1 MWLMTCMPLDFAFIL
16 PQKSHLGC
24 LYAAVHFCKMT
35 ALHILCCVSVGR
47 IQTNTVF
54 SPDTT
59 YFNMKDCFVLTHPQA
74 VSAADYKT
82 V

>member
-1 MWLMTCMPLDFAFIL
+1 MWLMTRIPLDFAFIL
-16 PQKSHLGC
+16 QQKSHLGC
-24 LYAAVHFCKMT
+24 LYAAAHFLQNDSVT
-35 ALHILCCVSVGR
+35 HSRCVCIGR

-54 SPDTT
+54 SPENM
-59 YFNMKDCFVLTHPQA
+59 YFNMKDCFVLTRPRA